1 VNIRKSRKGL
11 MMAAGVAALLIVLAV
26 TSFKPVLRSL
36 VPQIVSSRMASKNVV
51 REDGLYVGLA
61 GTGSPMPDANRT
73 GPCVVVQAGAQLFI
87 VDAGS
92 GSARNVRLM
101 NFPLGRTDA
110 LLLTHFHSDHITDLG
125 ELALQR
131 WAAGSTT
138 GPLEVIGPEGVE
150 EVVAGFNMAYRLDA
164 GYRVA
169 HHGPATVPPSG
180 AGGVARPFEL
190 SAGADASA
198 VVWDKDGV
206 VITAFKVNHEPVS
219 PAVGY
224 RFDYKGRS
232 IAVSGDTVYSGS
244 LVEHSR
250 GVDIL
255 FHEALNASMVD
266 MINVNSDLSA
276 SASTDAI
283 TRDIPSYHSTPED
296 AARAAMDAGAKSL
309 VFYHIIP
316 PLPSPLLKNLFI
328 GDAGLA
334 YDGKI
339 TMGDDGMLFFLPPG
353 SDRVEMKRLFKRQAL
368 L

>member
-1 VNIRKSRKGL
+1 MNVLKSRKTLIVAVG
-11 MMAAGVAALLIVLAV
+11 GAALLIVLV
-26 TSFKPVLRSL
+26 GLLFRPVLNSL
-36 VPQIVSSRMASKNVV
+36 APMIVSAKMTSRNIV
-51 REDGLYVGLA
+51 RKDGLYVGLA

-73 GPCVVVQAGAQLFI
+73 GPCVVVQAGTQLFI

-101 NFPLGRTDA
+101 SFPLGGTDA

-125 ELALQR
+125 EMALQR
-131 WAAGSTT
+131 WAGGSTT
-138 GPLEVIGPEGVE
+138 EPLEVIGPAGVE
-150 EVVAGFNMAYRLDA
+150 EVVAGFNLAYALDA

-180 AGGVARPFEL
+180 AGSVARAFKL
-190 SAGADASA
+190 AADADASA

-232 IAVSGDTVYSGS
+232 IAISGDTVYSES
-244 LVEHSR
+244 LVKHSR
-250 GVDIL
+250 GVDLL

-266 MINVNSDLSA
+266 LINANSGLSA
-276 SASTDAI
+276 SASTNAI
-283 TRDIPSYHSTPED
+283 THDIPSYHSTPED
-296 AARAAMDAGAKSL
+296 AARAAVEAGAKSL

-316 PLPSPLLKNLFI
+316 PLPSPVLKNLFI
-328 GDAGLA
+328 GDAKRA
-334 YDGKI
+334 YNGKI
-339 TMGDDGMLFFLPPG
+339 TMGDDGMQFFLPPG
-353 SDRVEMKRLFKRQAL
+353 SSRIEMKRLLKR
-368 L
+368 